1 MARTEIV
8 PETVFRETDKFG
20 TSFYVLD
27 KHGRSPQVELFYADG
42 GLMLRQENGKK
53 VDILN
58 LSIGQ
63 TNDLLMAV
71 SLALEIPVKVM

>member
-8 PETVFRETDKFG
+8 PETVFKETDKYG
-20 TSFYVLD
+20 TSFYVID
-27 KHGRSPQVELFYADG
+27 KFGRSPKVELFYADG
-42 GLMLRQENGKK
+42 GLMLRQENGRK

-71 SLALEIPVKVM
+71 ALALEIPVRVQ